1 MKMNYRKDIYEKVK
15 FMLKD
20 NSNVNINCSKL
31 ARQYGCDRRTVSKAI
46 NSVKNNLPPPKVNK
60 PRKTD
65 GFELIIE
72 EKLKTGAPAIA
83 ICNYLIKH
91 HGYTGSYTTIKDFV
105 RNLNLEKQKQAVIR
119 FETNP
124 GIQAQVDWKESLKFK
139 TQDGDM
145 IKFNVFLLILG
156 FSRTK
161 FLCVTE
167 TRDLHTVEECLVKAF
182 KYIGGVPHEI
192 LFDNMRSIIDKART
206 QYNEPVFNDEF
217 SMFSSDCGFVPKA
230 CIAYRPETK
239 GKVEVTAKLVNRLKV
254 YSGDITCFD
263 DIRRIAAEL
272 NEQINSEKC
281 QATDKPPFE
290 LLKIEKPYLIQTDLN
305 ILSGYFKETV
315 TRKVSVESLITYEG
329 RKYSVPPKY
338 IGKYLDIEDDG
349 TGFNITFNGHFIR
362 HWDKTSKLTNFNH
375 QDYMEIARCSSLRR
389 LSNDEITA
397 VAERNLEIYDK
408 L

>member
-1 MKMNYRKDIYEKVK
+1 MVVTVEQFQKLSMQ
-15 FMLKD
+15 
-20 NSNVNINCSKL
+20 SKTISH
-31 ARQYGCDRRTVSKAI
+31 RQKA
-46 NSVKNNLPPPKVNK
+46 NK

-65 GFELIIE
+65 GFELIIK

-83 ICNYLIKH
+83 ICNHLKKH
-91 HGYTGSYTTIKDFV
+91 HGYTGSYTKIKDFV

-192 LFDNMRSIIDKART
+192 IFDNMRSIIDKART

-217 SMFSSDCGFVPKA
+217 SIFSSDCGFVPKA

-239 GKVEVTAKLVNRLKV
+239 G
-254 YSGDITCFD
+254 
-263 DIRRIAAEL
+263 
-272 NEQINSEKC
+272 
-281 QATDKPPFE
+281 
-290 LLKIEKPYLIQTDLN
+290 
-305 ILSGYFKETV
+305 
-315 TRKVSVESLITYEG
+315 TY
-329 RKYSVPPKY
+329 
-338 IGKYLDIEDDG
+338 DG
-349 TGFNITFNGHFIR
+349 IFI
-362 HWDKTSKLTNFNH
+362 KGN
-375 QDYMEIARCSSLRR
+375 
-389 LSNDEITA
+389 TA
-397 VAERNLEIYDK
+397 VRIPLMNVTEYATAD
-408 L
+408 